1 MTEPVFFDANCRV
14 GDTTNVPCPGVTE
27 LLGEMDRYGVAAALV
42 RHGNLDDGSAPFTN
56 AELARMLMEQDR
68 SERLTGVWCILPE
81 QCGELPP
88 PDEFFSSMAD
98 NRIGAL
104 TLQPFVHRWIPCR
117 LTIGKLMDAAAERRV
132 PILLNAFARK
142 WNELYGFL
150 EEFPDNICV
159 YVESVGKWGI
169 DRQIRPLLEHY
180 DNFYFETAGYWIPE
194 GIRDLAEKYGADRI
208 LYGSNFPQ
216 YNQSCSMLQLKH
228 SGLDAGSVARI
239 AGGNLERLIKGA
251 QLK

>member
-14 GDTTNVPCPGVTE
+14 GDTMNAPCPDVTE
-27 LLGEMDRYGVAAALV
+27 LLDEMDRYGVAAALV
-42 RHGNLDDGSAPFTN
+42 RHGNLDNASPLQTN
-56 AELARMLMEQDR
+56 GELARMLTQDR
-68 SERLTGVWCILPE
+68 AGRLTGVWCILPE

-104 TLQPFVHRWIPCR
+104 TLQPFSHRWMPCR
-117 LTIGKLMDAAAERRV
+117 LAIGKLMDAAAERRI
-132 PILLNAFARK
+132 PILLNAFSGK
-142 WNELYGFL
+142 WSELYAFL
-150 EEFPDNICV
+150 AEFPGNICI
-159 YVESVGKWGI
+159 YVEKCGKWGS

-180 DNFYFETAGYWIPE
+180 KNFYFETAGYWIPE
-194 GIRDLAEKYGADRI
+194 GIRDLAGKYGADRI

-216 YNQSCSMLQLKH
+216 FNQGSSMLQLKH
-228 SGLDAGSVARI
+228 SGLDAESVARI

>member
-14 GDTTNVPCPGVTE
+14 GDTMNASWPDVTE
-27 LLGEMDRYGVAAALV
+27 LLDEMDRYGVSAALV
-42 RHGNLDDGSAPFTN
+42 RHGNLDNASPLETN
-56 AELARMLMEQDR
+56 GELARMLMGDR
-68 SERLTGVWCILPE
+68 SGRLTGVWCILPE

-88 PDEFFSSMAD
+88 REEFFSSMAD

-104 TLQPFVHRWIPCR
+104 TLQPFEHRWIPCR
-117 LTIGKLMDAAAERRV
+117 LTIGRLMDAAAKRRI
-132 PILLNAFARK
+132 PILLNAFSQK
-142 WNELYGFL
+142 WTELYAFL
-150 EEFPDNICV
+150 EEFPENVCI
-159 YVESVGKWGI
+159 YVEKYGKWGI

-180 DNFYFETAGYWIPE
+180 ENFYFETAGYWIPE
-194 GIRDLAEKYGADRI
+194 GIRDLAEKYGAGRI

-216 YNQSCSMLQLKH
+216 YNQGSSMLQLKH

-239 AGGNLERLIKGA
+239 AGGNLEHLIKGA